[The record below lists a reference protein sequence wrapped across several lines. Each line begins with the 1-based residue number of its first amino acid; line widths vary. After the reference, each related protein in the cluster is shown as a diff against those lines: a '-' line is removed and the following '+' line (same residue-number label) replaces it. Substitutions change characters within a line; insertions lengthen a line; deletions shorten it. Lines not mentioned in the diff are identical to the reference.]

1 LIPMLAIGLSFGRLF
16 GEAVQ
21 GWGGVAY
28 APGGYAVV
36 GAAAFIA
43 GATGAVSTAVI
54 IFEIT
59 SQLAYMVPVLLAVL
73 LGRAAGKVI
82 SPDLYEALQIFKNLP
97 NIPPLAHQSSYKI
110 LAVEIMNP
118 SFIPVVPRMCSAQQ
132 IITVLNAPSHRHD
145 DHAQDDDLF
154 AVVDEDSL
162 YLGSIAR
169 HQLKAL
175 VTRQQQATGDLLDIL
190 SSANLNAVAPAVPI
204 SSTVPDL
211 LYLFEIT
218 LCSTLFVTDHC
229 RVVGWIDLL
238 SLKHRIE
245 HGEL

>member
-1 LIPMLAIGLSFGRLF
+1 MIFSDAWLTRIKYVL
-16 GEAVQ
+16 Q

-36 GAAAFIA
+36 GASAFIA

-59 SQLAYMVPVLLAVL
+59 SQLAYMVPVLLAVI

-118 SFIPVVPRMCSAQQ
+118 SNIPAVPRFSTQHA
-132 IITVLNAPSHRHD
+132 IIAILNAPSHRHD
-145 DHAQDDDLF
+145 DHVQGL
-154 AVVDEDSL
+154 VYIY
-162 YLGSIAR
+162 YLPI
-169 HQLKAL
+169 
-175 VTRQQQATGDLLDIL
+175 TPL
-190 SSANLNAVAPAVPI
+190 S
-204 SSTVPDL
+204 
-211 LYLFEIT
+211 
-218 LCSTLFVTDHC
+218 
-229 RVVGWIDLL
+229 
-238 SLKHRIE
+238 
-245 HGEL
+245 